1 VLSAWTVL
9 REGDDVEVVNVCG
22 GIPAPGPVAYWDRI
36 TGATDSPARMEERL
50 AEDRRAL
57 ALAGIEP
64 RNLPFLDDQ
73 YRDGRPFP
81 AAELQAALAEPME
94 AAGAVHAPA
103 GLGGHVDHVAVR
115 EAALGLAGRNG
126 VSVFLY
132 AEQPYATTFGWPHW
146 VTGEEPN
153 PYLAPELGWEQH
165 LATASCGRDRLRPH
179 VRDLDREETERKLT
193 AMREYRTQFRA
204 LAAVAGIGRPEVSGW
219 EVRWEVTA
227 PSR

>member
-1 VLSAWTVL
+1 VC
-9 REGDDVEVVNVCG
+9 EGDDVEVVNVCA
-22 GIPAPGPVAYWDRI
+22 GIPGAGPVAYWDRI
-36 TGATDSPARMEERL
+36 TGATDSSARMKERL

-73 YRDGRPFP
+73 YRDGQPFP
-81 AAELQAALAEPME
+81 AADLQAALAEPVQ

-115 EAALGLAGRNG
+115 EAALAVGARSGAP
-126 VSVFLY
+126 VFLY
-132 AEQPYATTFGWPHW
+132 AEQPYATICGWPHW
-146 VTGEEPN
+146 VTGGDPS
-153 PYLAPELGWEQH
+153 PYLAPEVGWELD
-165 LATASCGRDRLRPH
+165 LAAASCGRDRLRPH
-179 VRDLDREETERKLT
+179 VRELDGAETERKVT
-193 AMREYRTQFRA
+193 ALREYRTQFPA
-204 LAAVAGIGRPEVSGW
+204 LVAVAGVDRPEISGW